1 MKKGSPPRTPPR
13 KTSRFILREQHD
25 LQEGI
30 TMTKVS
36 SAENPNAN
44 KRVFGYIEVV
54 FNALYLLTAAILGIY
69 LLARANTLPQT
80 LSGVMA
86 LVLAGGDAFH
96 LVPRIMA
103 AVTGSQAR
111 FQKALGTGKLVT
123 SITMTAFY
131 VLLWHIG
138 LLLFKPAGTG
148 VYTGILYGLAA
159 LRVLLCL
166 FPQNKWLDDAP
177 PVSWGIYRNLPF
189 LIMGVMVAVLFGSHA
204 QSVPA
209 LSLLWLAVALSF
221 AFYIPVVLFSNA
233 NRKVGMLMLPKT
245 CAYLWILFMFTQLA

>member
-1 MKKGSPPRTPPR
+1 
-13 KTSRFILREQHD
+13 
-25 LQEGI
+25 
-30 TMTKVS
+30 MTKVS
-36 SAENPNAN
+36 SGENPNAD
-44 KRVFGYIEVV
+44 KRVFGYVEVA
-54 FNALYLLTAAILGIY
+54 FNALYLSAAAILGIY
-69 LLARANTLPQT
+69 LLVRAKSLPQT

-96 LVPRIMA
+96 LVPRMMA
-103 AVTGSQAR
+103 AATGSQAR

-123 SITMTAFY
+123 SVTMTVFY

-148 VYTGILYGLAA
+148 IYTGILYGLAA
-159 LRVLLCL
+159 LRILLCF

-177 PVSWGIYRNLPF
+177 PVSWGVYRNLPF
-189 LIMGVMVAVLFGSHA
+189 LIMGIMVAVLFGSYA
-204 QSVPA
+204 KSLPA

-221 AFYIPVVLFSNA
+221 AFYIPVVLFSNT

-245 CAYLWILFMFTQLA
+245 CAYLWILFMFAQLV